1 MQSPLSMLP
10 TAQASERFCASCGA
24 RKQADTAQEPIQQ
37 YCSSCGQAQY
47 SLPQSVAAMPQ
58 KPLSRYALWIAL
70 AVALGLGSASYGVTR
85 LFLEKPA
92 QQAQAGAETTNG
104 RVSPDAKP
112 DGDASNGAAA
122 SGNPM
127 NKVSPEIQQRI
138 ADLSDSLAKDPKNA
152 GVLVRLANAWY
163 DAGAFFQAE
172 QHYARYLNEFNPKD
186 VAARVDYAYTILRQG
201 RDDEAI
207 AETKKALEFEPN
219 RIEAMYNLGVMYYG
233 KKDLKTAKQWFE
245 KCAAAAPNTEIAGSA
260 QGIIERITQEMAQ
273 NKGS

>member
-1 MQSPLSMLP
+1 MQPSSSMLS
-10 TAQASERFCASCGA
+10 TVQATERFCSNCGA
-24 RKQADTAQEPIQQ
+24 RKQADTAQEPIRQ

-47 SLPQSVAAMPQ
+47 SLPQIVADST
-58 KPLSRYALWIAL
+58 PLLRYTLWIAL
-70 AVALGLGSASYGVTR
+70 AVVLGLGSASYGITR
-85 LFLEKPA
+85 LFVEKPP
-92 QQAQAGAETTNG
+92 QQAQTGSETTNG